1 MGGRELANMKSE
13 SFNRKGEI
21 MTIAKGQVITASL
34 TTSVYDVVHI
44 MAKEGFRRIP
54 IVDPKTRTLQGI
66 VTSTDIIDYLGGGKK
81 FEIIQKE
88 LNGSFFKAIN
98 EPVKSIMRPNPPTVE
113 NTATIGRAIELMMQ
127 HRVGGL
133 PVVDNANRVL
143 AIVTERDLL
152 SVFEAKARGVK
163 IVALMTK
170 EVITGTGETTII
182 EAAREMVGKSFRRLP
197 LVSEGRL
204 VGIIT
209 AMDIVRFFGSGEV
222 FQHLRSGTIL
232 QVLQTPALQI
242 GTKKLITTSQDADST
257 EAARIMKERNVGA
270 LLVVDD
276 AKLIGMLTERDFFKL
291 ASRA

>member
-1 MGGRELANMKSE
+1 MSCELAKLKAERSD
-13 SFNRKGEI
+13 RKGEI
-21 MTIAKGQVITASL
+21 MTIAKCPVITAAL

-44 MAKEGFRRIP
+44 MAEEGFRRIP
-54 IVDPKTRTLQGI
+54 IVEPRTKTLQGI
-66 VTSTDIIDYLGGGKK
+66 VTSTDIVDYLGGGRK
-81 FEIIQKE
+81 FEIIQGE

-113 NTATIGRAIELMMQ
+113 NVATIGRAIELMKQ
-127 HRVGGL
+127 HGVGGL
-133 PVVDNANRVL
+133 PVVDHANRVL
-143 AIVTERDLL
+143 AIVTEKDLL
-152 SVFEAKARGVK
+152 NVFEGKARGIKV
-163 IVALMTK
+163 VALMTR
-170 EVITGTGETTII
+170 EVVTGTGKTTII
-182 EAAREMVGKSFRRLP
+182 EAARKMVGKSFRRLP

-204 VGIIT
+204 VGIVT

-242 GTKKLITTSQDADST
+242 GTEKLVTTSQDADVT
-257 EAARIMKERNVGA
+257 EAARTMKERNVGA

-276 AKLIGMLTERDFFKL
+276 GKLVGMLTERDFFKL

>member
-1 MGGRELANMKSE
+1 
-13 SFNRKGEI
+13 
-21 MTIAKGQVITASL
+21 MTIAKCPVITATL

-44 MAKEGFRRIP
+44 MAEEGFRRIP
-54 IVDPKTRTLQGI
+54 IVDPRTKTLQGI
-66 VTSTDIIDYLGGGKK
+66 VTSTDIVDYLGGGKK
-81 FEIIQKE
+81 FEIIQGE

-113 NTATIGRAIELMMQ
+113 NVATIGRAIELMKQ
-127 HRVGGL
+127 HGVGGL
-133 PVVDNANRVL
+133 PVVDHANRVL
-143 AIVTERDLL
+143 AIVTEKDLL
-152 SVFEAKARGVK
+152 NVFEGKARGVK
-163 IVALMTK
+163 VVALMTK
-170 EVITGTGETTII
+170 EVVTGTGETTII
-182 EAAREMVGKSFRRLP
+182 EAARKMVGKSFRRLP

-204 VGIIT
+204 VGIVT

-242 GTKKLITTSQDADST
+242 GTQKLVTTSQDADVT

-276 AKLIGMLTERDFFKL
+276 GKLVGMLTERDFFKL

>member
-1 MGGRELANMKSE
+1 
-13 SFNRKGEI
+13 
-21 MTIAKGQVITASL
+21 MTIAKCPVITAAL

-44 MAKEGFRRIP
+44 MAEEGFRRIP
-54 IVDPKTRTLQGI
+54 IVDQRTKTLQGI
-66 VTSTDIIDYLGGGKK
+66 VTSTDIVDYLGGGRK
-81 FEIIQKE
+81 FEIIQGE

-98 EPVKSIMRPNPPTVE
+98 EPVKSIMRPNPPAVE
-113 NTATIGRAIELMMQ
+113 DFATIGRAIELMKQ
-127 HRVGGL
+127 HGVGGL

-143 AIVTERDLL
+143 AIVTEKDLL
-152 SVFEAKARGVK
+152 NVFEGKGRGVK
-163 IVALMTK
+163 VVALMTK
-170 EVITGTGETTII
+170 EVVVGTGETTII

-204 VGIIT
+204 VGIVT

-242 GTKKLITTSQDADST
+242 GTKKLVTTSQDADVT
-257 EAARIMKERNVGA
+257 EAARTMKERNVGA

-276 AKLIGMLTERDFFKL
+276 GKLVGMLTERDFFKL